1 MSDPILNRQVSAA
14 GTGSTSG
21 ATALTACNEISGQE
35 AAGLEA
41 AQLFDSGLY
50 CAESVLAVLARRQ
63 GVHSDLVPAIATGL
77 CSGVSRRAGMCGAVS
92 GAVMALG
99 LAYGRKDEGGKVD
112 RTYSSVGAFIDAFE
126 REFGSSNCAELLGCH
141 LGTAEGQ
148 AAFREQKLAT
158 RCRTFTQRATEL
170 AAALIE
176 RHPDCRES

>member
-1 MSDPILNRQVSAA
+1 MTIKDEV
-14 GTGSTSG
+14 
-21 ATALTACNEISGQE
+21 SGQE

-41 AQLFDSGLY
+41 AQLFDRGLF
-50 CAESVLAVLARRQ
+50 CAESVLTVLARRQ

-112 RTYSSVGAFIDAFE
+112 RSYSSVGAFIDAFE

-141 LGTAEGQ
+141 LGTVEGQ
-148 AAFREQKLAT
+148 QIFREQKLAT

-170 AAALIE
+170 GAALIE
-176 RHPDCRES
+176 RHPDCSES